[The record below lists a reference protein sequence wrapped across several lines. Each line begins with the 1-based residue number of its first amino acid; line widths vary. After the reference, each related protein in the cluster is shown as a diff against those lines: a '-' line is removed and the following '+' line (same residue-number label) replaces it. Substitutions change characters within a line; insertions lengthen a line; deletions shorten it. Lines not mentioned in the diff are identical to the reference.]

1 MSTLKPASLAIL
13 AALLLVL
20 PGCNEDPAPD
30 DDDTTASDDDDSSVG
45 DDDDSSVGDDDD
57 SSVGDDDDTKPA
69 DDDDATDPP
78 VAVRTPAAHQMCA
91 AAGKSSADGLTMT
104 SCFGPKSLGQ
114 GTSTDGTITLHSGAF
129 RQITP

>member
-30 DDDTTASDDDDSSVG
+30 DDDTTAS
-45 DDDDSSVGDDDD
+45 DDDD

>member
-1 MSTLKPASLAIL
+1 MSTLKPALLAIL

-20 PGCNEDPAPD
+20 PGCNEEPAPDDDHTTASD
-30 DDDTTASDDDDSSVG
+30 DDDTTASDDDDSSG
-45 DDDDSSVGDDDD
+45 GDDDD

>member
-1 MSTLKPASLAIL
+1 MSTLKPALLAIL

-104 SCFGPKSLGQ
+104 SYL
-114 GTSTDGTITLHSGAF
+114 TN
-129 RQITP
+129 